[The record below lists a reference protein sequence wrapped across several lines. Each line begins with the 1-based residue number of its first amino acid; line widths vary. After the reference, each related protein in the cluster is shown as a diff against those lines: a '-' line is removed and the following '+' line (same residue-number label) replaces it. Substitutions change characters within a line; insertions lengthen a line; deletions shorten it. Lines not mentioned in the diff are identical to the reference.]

1 MATSYKLLGEGNYI
15 DSSAVAHNR
24 IPLDEFLG
32 RNQISSNEV
41 RIWDLD
47 SGIYELT
54 GDTPVL
60 LYNGATGTETETRVV
75 KGSIITVYYQ
85 KAEGFDHCEPTKS
98 WYTWFTGPAG
108 QGAQWILYGCTSA
121 LAGTVSMVNLEHAAK
136 SPEQTVNEFG
146 MFYWDGN
153 AADSSDVFAQRL
165 WQKVIDTALTKDVF
179 VFAISKDKGVPVI
192 FRITGSMIRNN
203 TTGIYVS
210 STIDHLFA
218 SRSSTS
224 GVGISYGMCGLTVH
238 YENNIFTN
246 VEAMSSPVSAMHTD
260 NRFLPT
266 TGTLITDYT
275 PTNDY
280 HPATK
285 KYVDEALLY
294 TGTSITLYGLNQGFY
309 KFQNETTVN
318 WGGGSFIVP
327 AESLLMVTPQASG
340 TLNGQTMY
348 GFNYWYL
355 YVNNL
360 IYHGQAGGST
370 GSWYSILDSEK
381 IIQNTAESLL
391 TIGADQT
398 IYSNYFTYATPGTY
412 GFNYDNSTG
421 YFENNNKGQQST
433 TAETNITL
441 TNSVENG
448 DLVIYYEVGSESNYD
463 KFTLTIGGT
472 VVVNAISG
480 IQKGSYICPALTSG
494 TIINLKY
501 YKDNSNDNNGDY
513 ARVKLQKTSQIANNA
528 VAPGNFVTKA
538 QLDSTIGNIN
548 HALAQLTDL

>member
-15 DSSAVAHNR
+15 DSSAVAHNHV
-24 IPLDEFLG
+24 PLDEHLSKY
-32 RNQISSNEV
+32 QISSKEV
-41 RIWDLD
+41 RIWNLD

-54 GDTPVL
+54 NDEPVL
-60 LYNGATGTETETRVV
+60 LYNGTTGTETETRVV

-85 KAEGFDHCEPTKS
+85 DAEGFDECEPTKS

-108 QGAQWILYGCTSA
+108 QGAQWLLYGCTSA
-121 LAGTVSMVNLEHAAK
+121 STGTVKMVNLEHAAK

-153 AADSSDVFAQRL
+153 AADSSDIFAQRL

-179 VFAISKDKGVPVI
+179 VFAISKDEGVPVI

-210 STIDHLFA
+210 STMDHIFA

-224 GVGISYGMCGLTVH
+224 GVGISYGMCGLIVH
-238 YENNIFTN
+238 YENNIFTD
-246 VEAMSSPVSAMHTD
+246 VEAMSSSVDAMHMD

-266 TGTLITDYT
+266 TGTLVTDYT

-294 TGTSITLYGLNQGFY
+294 KEETITLYGLKKGFY
-309 KFQNETTVN
+309 KLQNETTIN
-318 WGGGSFIVP
+318 WGNGSFVVP
-327 AESLLMVTPQASG
+327 AGSLLEVAPQASG
-340 TLNGQTMY
+340 TLDGQTMY

-360 IYHGQAGGST
+360 IYHGQAGDSSR
-370 GSWYSILDSEK
+370 SWYSILDADS
-381 IIQNTAESLL
+381 IIQNTNESLL
-391 TIGADQT
+391 SIGTNQT
-398 IYSNYFTYATPGTY
+398 IYSNYFTYATNGTY
-412 GFNYDNSTG
+412 GFDYDNSTG
-421 YFENNNKGQQST
+421 YFENNNKSQQTS

-448 DLVIYYEVGSESNYD
+448 DLVIYYEVGSESTYD
-463 KFTLTIGGT
+463 KFTLTIGGK
-472 VVVNAISG
+472 VVVNEISG
-480 IQKGSYICPALTSG
+480 VQKGSYVCPALSNG

-501 YKDNSNDNNGDY
+501 YKDDSNDKNGDY

-528 VAPGNFVTKA
+528 VAPGNFITKA
-538 QLDSTIGNIN
+538 QFDSAIGNIN
-548 HALAQLTDL
+548 NVLATLTTL